1 MDLIKHDTIV
11 YIYPILTEDHFDS
24 HQTQP
29 TSEKSRLIS
38 KAKCRSQIFDSW
50 TWLSFCSSKWE
61 IHWSSRTFHNLP
73 VFYMTSL
80 FCASVSSLWRKTWD
94 NEIRARKRV
103 FWGLEWEILVYVHLV
118 CCFVS
123 VVTQCPMQAHRVL
136 GHIWWCS
143 GSRMRGRGW
152 HEVSVS
158 SSRKNLY

>member
-1 MDLIKHDTIV
+1 MTLIKPNQHLRNRGLLAKLNAGAR
-11 YIYPILTEDHFDS
+11 Y
-24 HQTQP
+24 
-29 TSEKSRLIS
+29 LIPEHE
-38 KAKCRSQIFDSW
+38 
-50 TWLSFCSSKWE
+50 LSFCSSKWE

-118 CCFVS
+118 CCFGS

-143 GSRMRGRGW
+143 GSRKRGRGW

-158 SSRKNLY
+158 SSWTNLY